1 MGFFDSLI
9 GKRVPM
15 LVKDLDYK
23 VSCRQRTGFAYEDF
37 ERIIEQIGKTSAQL
51 EDSNKRAVA
60 DALKKLYRNPLL
72 SHEERYLV
80 EEKIKIFGRY

>member
-51 EDSNKRAVA
+51 DDSNQRAVA

-72 SHEERYLV
+72 SHEERGLV
-80 EEKIKIFGRY
+80 AEKIKIFARY